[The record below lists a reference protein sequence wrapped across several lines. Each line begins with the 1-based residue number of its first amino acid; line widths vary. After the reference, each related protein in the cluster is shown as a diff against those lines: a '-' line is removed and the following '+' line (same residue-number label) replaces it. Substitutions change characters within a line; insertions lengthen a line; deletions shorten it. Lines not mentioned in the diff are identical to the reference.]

1 MASQTEIINRALF
14 KLGGNPITSI
24 TDNSQAARTM
34 SGLWDTVRKSELTKR
49 YWNFALARASLAAL
63 STTPDWGFDYQY
75 QLPVDFLK
83 IVQVNDVFVA
93 PGLQDYRNTD
103 DSPYAIEGSVILTD
117 FGDPLK
123 IRYVKDIT
131 DPGLFDPLFVD
142 VMAAKLAYEAC
153 YAITQS
159 LQGREQASADYK
171 EAIRHASLSN
181 ATAKPPQGTVDDS
194 WMMGRL

>member
-24 TDNSQAARTM
+24 TDNSQAARVM
-34 SGLWDTVRKSELTKR
+34 SGLWDTVRKAELTKR
-49 YWNFALARASLAAL
+49 YWNFALARSSLAAL
-63 STTPDWGFDYQY
+63 TTAPDWGFDYQY

-83 IVQVNDVFVA
+83 IVQVNDVFIA
-93 PGLQDYRNTD
+93 PGMQDYRNMD

-117 FGDPLK
+117 FGAPLK

-131 DPGLFDPLFVD
+131 DAGLFDPLFCEVI
-142 VMAAKLAYEAC
+142 ASKLAYEAC

-159 LQGREQASADYK
+159 LQGREQANADYK
-171 EAIRHASLSN
+171 LAIKEAGLSN